1 MSQPPQS
8 TKTAKT
14 AGAALSAGEV
24 RRIAG
29 DISDARV
36 LAILDLAPSRDE
48 LEQAVAWAEGQSDVL
63 GELELP
69 LSVVVGELHEILTAG
84 EDWEDEHLDD

>member
-1 MSQPPQS
+1 MTQPP
-8 TKTAKT
+8 KTTAP
-14 AGAALSAGEV
+14 AGAALSADEI

-36 LAILDLAPSRDE
+36 LAILDLAVSRDE

-69 LSVVVGELHEILTAG
+69 LSGVVSEVHEILTAG
-84 EDWEDEHLDD
+84 EEWEEDRLGA

>member
-1 MSQPPQS
+1 MTQPS
-8 TKTAKT
+8 KTTAH
-14 AGAALSAGEV
+14 AGAALSADEI

-36 LAILDLAPSRDE
+36 LAILDLGATRDE

-63 GELELP
+63 GEQELP
-69 LSVVVGELHEILTAG
+69 LSGVVGELREILTAG
-84 EDWEDEHLDD
+84 EEWEEERQAD

>member
-1 MSQPPQS
+1 MTEPPR
-8 TKTAKT
+8 TTAPSGP
-14 AGAALSAGEV
+14 ALGADEI

-36 LAILDLAPSRDE
+36 LAILDLRPSHDE

-69 LSVVVGELHEILTAG
+69 LSGVVSEIHEILTAG
-84 EDWEDEHLDD
+84 EEWEEDRPTG

>member
-1 MSQPPQS
+1 MTQPP
-8 TKTAKT
+8 KTSKT
-14 AGAALSAGEV
+14 AGGALSAEEI

-36 LAILDLAPSRDE
+36 LAILDLEVSRDE

-69 LSVVVGELHEILTAG
+69 LSGVVSEVHEILTAG
-84 EDWEDEHLDD
+84 EEWEEDRLGA

>member
-1 MSQPPQS
+1 MTQPP
-8 TKTAKT
+8 KTA
-14 AGAALSAGEV
+14 APSGPALSAEEV
-24 RRIAG
+24 RRIVG

-36 LAILDLAPSRDE
+36 LAILDLGASHDE

-69 LSVVVGELHEILTAG
+69 LSGVVSEIHEILTAG
-84 EDWEDEHLDD
+84 EEWEEERSAD

>member
-1 MSQPPQS
+1 MTQPPKS
-8 TKTAKT
+8 R
-14 AGAALSAGEV
+14 AGAALSADEI
-24 RRIAG
+24 RRIVG

-36 LAILDLAPSRDE
+36 LAILDLGASRDA

-69 LSVVVGELHEILTAG
+69 LSGVVSELHEILTAG
-84 EDWEDEHLDD
+84 EEWEEDRPLD

>member
-1 MSQPPQS
+1 MTQPP
-8 TKTAKT
+8 KTSKP
-14 AGAALSAGEV
+14 AGGTLSAEEI
-24 RRIAG
+24 RRLAG

-36 LAILDLAPSRDE
+36 LAILDLEVSRDE

-69 LSVVVGELHEILTAG
+69 LSGVVSEVHEILTADEEWE
-84 EDWEDEHLDD
+84 EDRLGA

>member
-1 MSQPPQS
+1 MTQPS
-8 TKTAKT
+8 KTT
-14 AGAALSAGEV
+14 ARAGTALSAEEI

-36 LAILDLAPSRDE
+36 LAILDLDPSRDE
-48 LEQAVAWAEGQSDVL
+48 LEQAAAWAEGQSDVL

-69 LSVVVGELHEILTAG
+69 LSGVVSELHEILTAG
-84 EDWEDEHLDD
+84 EEWEEERRAD

>member
-1 MSQPPQS
+1 MTQPP
-8 TKTAKT
+8 KTTAR
-14 AGAALSAGEV
+14 AGAALSADEI

-36 LAILDLAPSRDE
+36 LAILDLDVSRDE
-48 LEQAVAWAEGQSDVL
+48 LEEAVAWAEGQSDVL

-69 LSVVVGELHEILTAG
+69 LSGVIGELREILTAG
-84 EDWEDEHLDD
+84 EEWEEERQAD